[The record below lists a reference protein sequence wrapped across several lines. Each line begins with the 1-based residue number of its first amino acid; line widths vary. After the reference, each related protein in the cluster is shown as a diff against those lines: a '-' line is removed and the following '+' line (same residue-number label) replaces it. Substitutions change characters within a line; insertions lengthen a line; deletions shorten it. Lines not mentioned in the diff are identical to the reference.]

1 MTNEEFIESIKLDN
15 EEWRDVVGYEGLY
28 MVSSFGRIIGLPR
41 TYHLGGSGKSTRS
54 KDYRILELIIHEREK
69 LSYYRVSLSKNNKRK
84 LLYAH
89 RLVADAFIPNPYN
102 YPFIDHIDRNG
113 HNNNVSN
120 LRWCT
125 QKMNMNNENTRVVH
139 LKALRERAWSKK
151 PLVNMSK
158 NSLPN
163 PR

>member
-28 MVSSFGRIIGLPR
+28 MVSSFGRVIGLPR
-41 TYHLGGSGKSTRS
+41 VFIRNKGINK
-54 KDYRILELIIHEREK
+54 KDYRILKNVKYQYGNLI
-69 LSYYRVSLSKNNKRK
+69 YYRVSLSKNYERK
-84 LLYAH
+84 NVRVH

-113 HNNNVSN
+113 QNNNVSN

-125 QKMNMNNENTRVVH
+125 QKNEYEQ
-139 LKALRERAWSKK
+139 REYPCS
-151 PLVNMSK
+151 P
-158 NSLPN
+158 P
-163 PR
+163 

>member
-28 MVSSFGRIIGLPR
+28 MVSSFGRVIGLPR
-41 TYHLGGSGKSTRS
+41 VFIRNKGINK
-54 KDYRILELIIHEREK
+54 KDYRILKNVKYQYGNLI
-69 LSYYRVSLSKNNKRK
+69 YYRVSLSKNYERK
-84 LLYAH
+84 NVRVH

-113 HNNNVSN
+113 QNNNVSN

-139 LKALRERAWSKK
+139 LKALRKRAWSKK
-151 PLVNMSK
+151 PLINQEVKELSADA
-158 NSLPN
+158 
-163 PR
+163 

>member
-28 MVSSFGRIIGLPR
+28 MVSSFGRVIGLPR
-41 TYHLGGSGKSTRS
+41 VFIRNKGINK
-54 KDYRILELIIHEREK
+54 KDYRILKNVKYQYGNLI
-69 LSYYRVSLSKNNKRK
+69 YYRVSLSKNYERK
-84 LLYAH
+84 NVRVH

-113 HNNNVSN
+113 QNNNVSN

-139 LKALRERAWSKK
+139 LKALRKRAWSKK
-151 PLVNMSK
+151 PLTNQDVKELSTDA
-158 NSLPN
+158 
-163 PR
+163 